1 MTFLFVANSDTTYRS
16 LVFTYINE
24 DTKQLANCV
33 KPSARHGIFLRCF
46 CTYNQL
52 QSGILFTAV
61 DCTNPKAFSDV
72 LVVVSV
78 TLGHERSMPLVFCFL
93 LSRVPGHLASRW
105 QRRWAVPP
113 PQRVSRRRWPSPL
126 LRQRAARNL
135 RFLLNRAR
143 TGAWWLRKRTN
154 RPTRSCSR
162 DYAKWTYA
170 STEPVAT
177 TAPNIQQGTLLRESG
192 AVL

>member
-78 TLGHERSMPLVFCFL
+78 TLGHERSMPLVFLFSSFPRSRSPGKPL
-93 LSRVPGHLASRW
+93 TATLSCPAAAASVTP
-105 QRRWAVPP
+105 AVTVTTPP
-113 PQRVSRRRWPSPL
+113 
-126 LRQRAARNL
+126 AE
-135 RFLLNRAR
+135 
-143 TGAWWLRKRTN
+143 G
-154 RPTRSCSR
+154 
-162 DYAKWTYA
+162 
-170 STEPVAT
+170 STEPAFSSQPGTDRCLVIEEEDKP
-177 TAPNIQQGTLLRESG
+177 PNPFLQQGLRK
-192 AVL
+192 VNVRLH